1 MTKTELKRQQTKG
14 VIELL
19 KNKFN
24 AENFDNDAGSYFTF
38 NIGQFEGSLMR
49 NRFDVAM
56 HDNVNMGPGFT
67 DEEYSIRDAANV
79 LETSIQN
86 AINVY
91 LDSKNTPQ

>member
-24 AENFDNDAGSYFTF
+24 AKNFDNDAGSYFTF
-38 NIGQFEGSLMR
+38 NIGHFEGSLMR
-49 NRFDVAM
+49 NRFEVAM

-86 AINVY
+86 AIDVY